1 MNQLV
6 VLDTNVVSAAI
17 RGDWPPAA
25 QEWFAHTRLH
35 QAITVVTVMELTYG
49 IARMPAGRRRTHL
62 AEAIQEWLSSD
73 AFTLLELSTLA
84 AVAAGSMRAAREA
97 AGRPLSVADAQ
108 IAGIARTNDACVA
121 TRNSRDFVDLDVDVI
136 NPWHLR

>member
-25 QEWFAHTRLH
+25 A
-35 QAITVVTVMELTYG
+35 V
-49 IARMPAGRRRTHL
+49 
-62 AEAIQEWLSSD
+62 
-73 AFTLLELSTLA
+73 

-97 AGRPLSVADAQ
+97 AGRPLSVSDAQ